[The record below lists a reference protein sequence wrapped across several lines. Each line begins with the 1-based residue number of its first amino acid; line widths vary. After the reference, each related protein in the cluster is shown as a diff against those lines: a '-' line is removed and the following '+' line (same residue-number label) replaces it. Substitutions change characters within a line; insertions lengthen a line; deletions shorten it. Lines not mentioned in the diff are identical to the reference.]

1 MRCQRCGR
9 EITPLRLLTDRD
21 FCSERCRK
29 KGARAS
35 AWFLRDAEYEAD
47 PFWEATATA
56 PAKPQPKGSNGM
68 MAVVMVGLVGALVV
82 AKLVF
87 PDDSAARG
95 GPSPVARSAPT
106 TLPAGANDEQQ
117 RRLSQDVGVF
127 AWLESRLPGA
137 APVKAKVDFQSS
149 LGEWAGS
156 GKGWVVREGAARVGE
171 LRLWKPTIP
180 TRDYEFEFEGVVER
194 RGMSWVYRASDT
206 QDYYATR
213 IQITRPG
220 AASGATIIRYGIE
233 SGQMFARAELP
244 LPVALERNRP
254 YRIATL
260 VAGSRFTTLIDGKVV
275 DEWSDPRLVKGGVG
289 FFAADG
295 EQAVLRWASFRER
308 KSLWDRFA
316 SANLLLAPGLM
327 P

>member
-9 EITPLRLLTDRD
+9 EISPLRLLTDRD

-29 KGARAS
+29 KGPRVS
-35 AWFLRDAEYEAD
+35 AWFLRDAEYDSGPVFETPAAD
-47 PFWEATATA
+47 TT
-56 PAKPQPKGSNGM
+56 KPQPKNSNGM
-68 MAVVMVGLVGALVV
+68 MAVAMVGLVGALVV

-95 GPSPVARSAPT
+95 GPSPMA
-106 TLPAGANDEQQ
+106 
-117 RRLSQDVGVF
+117 
-127 AWLESRLPGA
+127 GA
-137 APVKAKVDFQSS
+137 APITSPERERAEGPRVGESGGVTEWLDSHLPGRTAIRAKVDFDTN

-156 GKGWVVREGAARVGE
+156 ARGWVVRDGAARIGD
-171 LRLWKPTIP
+171 LRLWKPTLN

-194 RGMSWVYRASDT
+194 KGVSWVYRAGDT
-206 QDYYATR
+206 STYYATR
-213 IQITRPG
+213 IHILRPG
-220 AASGATIIRYGIE
+220 AVSGAVIERYGVE
-233 SGQMFARAELP
+233 GGQTFARTELP
-244 LPVALERNRP
+244 LPLALNRNQP

-260 VAGSRFTTLIDGKVV
+260 VAGSRYTTLIDGKVV

-295 EQAVLRWASFRER
+295 EQALLRWASFRER
-308 KSLWDRFA
+308 KSIWDRFA
-316 SANLLLAPGLM
+316 SANLLLAPGIV

>member
-9 EITPLRLLTDRD
+9 EISPLRLLTDRD

-29 KGARAS
+29 KGPRAS
-35 AWFLRDAEYEAD
+35 AWFIRDAEYEAD
-47 PFWEATATA
+47 PLWIA
-56 PAKPQPKGSNGM
+56 PSAESAKPQPKNSNSV
-68 MAVVMVGLVGALVV
+68 MAVAMVGLVGALIV

-95 GPSPVARSAPT
+95 GPSPVASSAPA
-106 TLPAGANDEQQ
+106 TLPAGAPQE
-117 RRLSQDVGVF
+117 RKLPERGGLF
-127 AWLESRLPGA
+127 EWLESRLPGKE
-137 APVKAKVDFQSS
+137 PVIAKVDFQSS

-156 GKGWVVREGAARVGE
+156 GKGWVVREGLARIGD
-171 LRLWKPTIP
+171 LRLWKPTLG
-180 TRDYEFEFEGVVER
+180 TRDYEFEFEAQVER
-194 RGMSWVYRASDT
+194 KGLSWVYRAADT

-213 IQITRPG
+213 IQIIRPG
-220 AASGATIIRYGIE
+220 AASGAKIVRYRMEG
-233 SGQMFARAELP
+233 GRVFAKAELP
-244 LPVALERNRP
+244 LPLPLERHRA

-275 DEWSDPRLVKGGVG
+275 DEWADPRLVKGGVG

-295 EQAVLRWASFRER
+295 EESVLRWASFRER

>member
-9 EITPLRLLTDRD
+9 EISPLRLLTDRD

-47 PFWEATATA
+47 PLWESPPESA
-56 PAKPQPKGSNGM
+56 PKQPPKASNGM
-68 MAVVMVGLVGALVV
+68 MAVVMVGLVGALIV

-95 GPSPVARSAPT
+95 GPSPVARTAPMT
-106 TLPAGANDEQQ
+106 RSVNADEEQ
-117 RRLSQDVGVF
+117 RRLSEDTGLM
-127 AWLESRLPGA
+127 AWLESRLPGS
-137 APVKAKVDFQSS
+137 APVKAKVDFRSN

-156 GKGWVVREGAARVGE
+156 GRGWVVREGSARVGE
-171 LRLWKPTIP
+171 LRLWKPTLA
-180 TRDYEFEFEGVVER
+180 TRDYEFEFEGLVER
-194 RGMSWVYRASDT
+194 KGMSWVYRAADT

-213 IQITRPG
+213 IQILRPG
-220 AASGATIIRYGIE
+220 VVSGATIVRYGVE
-233 SGQMFARAELP
+233 SGQIFARTELP

-289 FFAADG
+289 FFASDG
-295 EQAVLRWASFRER
+295 EQSVLRWAMFRER

>member
-9 EITPLRLLTDRD
+9 EISPLRLLTDRD

-35 AWFLRDAEYEAD
+35 AWFLRDSEYEAD
-47 PFWEATATA
+47 PLWETASGDS
-56 PAKPQPKGSNGM
+56 PKPQPKASNGM
-68 MAVVMVGLVGALVV
+68 MAVVMVGLVGALIV

-95 GPSPVARSAPT
+95 GPSPVARSAPM
-106 TLPAGANDEQQ
+106 TLPANASEEQ
-117 RRLSQDVGVF
+117 RRVSQDTGLL
-127 AWLESRLPGA
+127 AWLENRLPGS
-137 APVKAKVDFQSS
+137 APVKAKVDFQSN

-156 GKGWVVREGAARVGE
+156 GKGWVVREGSARVGE
-171 LRLWKPTIP
+171 LRLWKPTLA
-180 TRDYEFEFEGVVER
+180 TRDYEFEFEGMVER
-194 RGMSWVYRASDT
+194 KGMSWVYRASDT

-213 IQITRPG
+213 IQIVRPG
-220 AASGATIIRYGIE
+220 VVSGATIVRYGVE
-233 SGQMFARAELP
+233 SGQVFARAELP

-295 EQAVLRWASFRER
+295 EQSVLRWAMFRER

-316 SANLLLAPGLM
+316 SANLLLAPGLV

>member
-9 EITPLRLLTDRD
+9 EISPLRLLTDRD

-29 KGARAS
+29 KGPRAS
-35 AWFLRDAEYEAD
+35 AWFLRDAEYDSGPVFETPAAD
-47 PFWEATATA
+47 TT
-56 PAKPQPKGSNGM
+56 KPQPKNSNGM
-68 MAVVMVGLVGALVV
+68 MAVAMVGLIGALVV

-95 GPSPVARSAPT
+95 GPSAVA
-106 TLPAGANDEQQ
+106 
-117 RRLSQDVGVF
+117 
-127 AWLESRLPGA
+127 GA
-137 APVKAKVDFQSS
+137 APITSPERERAEGPRVGEPGGVAEWLDSHLPGRTAIRAKVDFNTS

-156 GKGWVVREGAARVGE
+156 ARGWVVKDGVARVGD
-171 LRLWKPTIP
+171 LRLWKPTLN

-194 RGMSWVYRASDT
+194 KGVSWVYRAGDT
-206 QDYYATR
+206 STYYATR
-213 IQITRPG
+213 IHILRPG
-220 AASGATIIRYGIE
+220 AVSGAVIERYGVE
-233 SGQMFARAELP
+233 GGQTFARTELP
-244 LPVALERNRP
+244 IPLALNRNQP

-260 VAGSRFTTLIDGKVV
+260 VAGPRYTTLIDGKVV

-308 KSLWDRFA
+308 KSIWDRFA
-316 SANLLLAPGLM
+316 SANLLFAPGIV

>member
-9 EITPLRLLTDRD
+9 EISPLRLLTDRD

-47 PFWEATATA
+47 PLWQTPSADST
-56 PAKPQPKGSNGM
+56 KPQPKGSNGM
-68 MAVVMVGLVGALVV
+68 MAVVMVGLVGALIV

-106 TLPAGANDEQQ
+106 TQPANASQEQK
-117 RRLSQDVGVF
+117 RLSRDEGLF
-127 AWLESRLPGA
+127 AWLENRLPGS
-137 APVKAKVDFQSS
+137 APVKAKVDFQSN
-149 LGEWAGS
+149 LGEWDGS
-156 GKGWVVREGAARVGE
+156 AKGWVVREGVARVGE
-171 LRLWKPTIP
+171 LRLWKPTLG
-180 TRDYEFEFEGVVER
+180 TRDYEFEFEGVVAR
-194 RGMSWVYRASDT
+194 KGMSWVFRASDS

-213 IQITRPG
+213 IQILRPG
-220 AASGATIIRYGIE
+220 MVSGAKIIRYGVE
-233 SGQMFARAELP
+233 SGRMFAMAELP
-244 LPVALERNRP
+244 LPVALERHRP
-254 YRIATL
+254 YRVATL
-260 VAGSRFTTLIDGKVV
+260 VAGSRFTTLIDGRVV

-289 FFAADG
+289 FFSSDG
-295 EQAVLRWASFRER
+295 EETMLRWASFRER

>member
-1 MRCQRCGR
+1 M
-9 EITPLRLLTDRD
+9 
-21 FCSERCRK
+21 
-29 KGARAS
+29 
-35 AWFLRDAEYEAD
+35 
-47 PFWEATATA
+47 WETTSGST
-56 PAKPQPKGSNGM
+56 AKPQPKGSNGM
-68 MAVVMVGLVGALVV
+68 MAVVMVGLVGALIV

-106 TLPAGANDEQQ
+106 TLPAGANQEQ
-117 RRLSQDVGVF
+117 RRLSEDAGLL
-127 AWLESRLPGA
+127 AWLENRLPGA
-137 APVKAKVDFQSS
+137 APVKAKVDFQSN

-156 GKGWVVREGAARVGE
+156 GKGWVVREGSARVGE
-171 LRLWKPTIP
+171 LRLWKPTLA
-180 TRDYEFEFEGVVER
+180 TRDYEFEFEGMVER
-194 RGMSWVYRASDT
+194 KGMSWVYRASDT
-206 QDYYATR
+206 QDYYAMR
-213 IQITRPG
+213 IQIVRPG
-220 AASGATIIRYGIE
+220 AASGATIVRYGVE
-233 SGQMFARAELP
+233 SGRMFARAELP

-295 EQAVLRWASFRER
+295 EQSVLRWAMFRER

>member
-9 EITPLRLLTDRD
+9 EISPLRLLTDRD

-35 AWFLRDAEYEAD
+35 AWFLRDSEYDAD
-47 PFWEATATA
+47 PLWVS
-56 PAKPQPKGSNGM
+56 PSSDSAKPQPKGANSM
-68 MAVVMVGLVGALVV
+68 MAVAMVGLVGALIV

-95 GPSPVARSAPT
+95 GPSPVARSAPA
-106 TLPAGANDEQQ
+106 TLPSGATQNQPRLAG
-117 RRLSQDVGVF
+117 RSGFLS
-127 AWLESRLPGA
+127 WLEDRLPGSG
-137 APVKAKVDFQSS
+137 PVVAKVDFQSS
-149 LGEWAGS
+149 LGEWVGS
-156 GKGWVVREGAARVGE
+156 GKGWVVRDGAARVGE
-171 LRLWKPTIP
+171 LRLWTPTLG
-180 TRDYEFEFEGVVER
+180 TRDYEFEFEGQVER
-194 RGMSWVYRASDT
+194 KGMSWVYRASDEHA
-206 QDYYATR
+206 YYATR
-213 IQITRPG
+213 IKIIRPG
-220 AASGATIIRYGIE
+220 AVSGAQLIRYGVE
-233 SGQMFARAELP
+233 SGRVFARTELP
-244 LPVALERNRP
+244 LPLPLERGRS
-254 YRIATL
+254 YRVATL
-260 VAGSRFTTLIDGKVV
+260 VAGTRFTTLIDGKVV

-295 EQAVLRWASFRER
+295 EETVLRWASFRER

>member
-9 EITPLRLLTDRD
+9 EINPLRLLTDRD

-29 KGARAS
+29 KGTRAS
-35 AWFLRDAEYEAD
+35 AWFLRDAEYDSDPLWMSPSAD
-47 PFWEATATA
+47 VV
-56 PAKPQPKGSNGM
+56 KPQPKGSNSM

-95 GPSPVARSAPT
+95 GSSPVARSAPA
-106 TLPAGANDEQQ
+106 TLPAVPPQES
-117 RRLSQDVGVF
+117 RRMSGGGGVLE
-127 AWLESRLPGA
+127 WLESRLPGSG
-137 APVKAKVDFQSS
+137 PVIAKVDFQSN
-149 LGEWAGS
+149 LGEWSGS

-171 LRLWKPTIP
+171 LRLWTPTLG
-180 TRDYEFEFEGVVER
+180 TRDYELEFEGQVER
-194 RGMSWVYRASDT
+194 RGLSWVYRASGADR
-206 QDYYATR
+206 YYATR
-213 IQITRPG
+213 IQIVRAG
-220 AASGATIIRYGIE
+220 AVSGAKIIRYGVE
-233 SGQMFARAELP
+233 AGGVFAKMELP
-244 LPVALERNRP
+244 LPVPLERGRS
-254 YRIATL
+254 YRVATL
-260 VAGSRFTTLIDGKVV
+260 VAGTRFTTLIDGKVV

-295 EQAVLRWASFRER
+295 EESVLHWARFRER

-316 SANLLLAPGLM
+316 SANLLLAPGLT

>member
-1 MRCQRCGR
+1 
-9 EITPLRLLTDRD
+9 
-21 FCSERCRK
+21 
-29 KGARAS
+29 
-35 AWFLRDAEYEAD
+35 
-47 PFWEATATA
+47 
-56 PAKPQPKGSNGM
+56 M
-68 MAVVMVGLVGALVV
+68 MAVLMVGLVGALVV

-106 TLPAGANDEQQ
+106 TLPAG
-117 RRLSQDVGVF
+117 LSQETKRLGKDEGLL
-127 AWLESRLPGA
+127 AWLENRLPGS

-156 GKGWVVREGAARVGE
+156 GRGWVVRDGSARVGE

-194 RGMSWVYRASDT
+194 KGMSWVYRAADT

-213 IQITRPG
+213 IQIIRPG
-220 AASGATIIRYGIE
+220 AVSGAVIVRYGME
-233 SGQMFARAELP
+233 SGRMFARTELP

-254 YRIATL
+254 YRVATL
-260 VAGSRFTTLIDGKVV
+260 VAGTRFTTLIDGKVV

-295 EQAVLRWASFRER
+295 EESVLRWASFRER

-316 SANLLLAPGLM
+316 SANLLLAPGLA

>member
-9 EITPLRLLTDRD
+9 EISPLRLLTDRD

-29 KGARAS
+29 KGPRAS
-35 AWFLRDAEYEAD
+35 AWFLRDAEYESG
-47 PFWEATATA
+47 PVYVA
-56 PAKPQPKGSNGM
+56 PGVEENKPQPKNSSGM
-68 MAVVMVGLVGALVV
+68 MAVATVGLIGALVV

-95 GPSPVARSAPT
+95 GPSAVADAAPIT
-106 TLPAGANDEQQ
+106 SPERNRAEGP
-117 RRLSQDVGVF
+117 RVGETGGL
-127 AWLESRLPGA
+127 AEWLDSHLPGRRA
-137 APVKAKVDFQSS
+137 VRAKVDFETN

-156 GKGWVVREGAARVGE
+156 TRGWVVKDGVARVGE
-171 LRLWKPTIP
+171 LRLWKATLD
-180 TRDYEFEFEGVVER
+180 TRDYEFEFEGAVER
-194 RGMSWVYRASDT
+194 KGMSWVYRAGDT
-206 QDYYATR
+206 KTYYASR
-213 IQITRPG
+213 IHILRPG
-220 AASGATIIRYGIE
+220 VVSGAVIERYGME
-233 SGQMFARAELP
+233 GGQTFARAELP
-244 LPVALERNRP
+244 LPLALDRNRP

-295 EQAVLRWASFRER
+295 EQAVLHWASFRER
-308 KSLWDRFA
+308 KSVWDRFA
-316 SANLLLAPGLM
+316 SASLLFAPGIV

>member
-9 EITPLRLLTDRD
+9 EISPLRLLTDRD

-47 PFWEATATA
+47 PLWESASEDST
-56 PAKPQPKGSNGM
+56 KPKPKGSNGM
-68 MAVVMVGLVGALVV
+68 MAVVMVGLVGALIT

-106 TLPAGANDEQQ
+106 TLPASANEEQ
-117 RRLSQDVGVF
+117 RRLSEDSGLL
-127 AWLESRLPGA
+127 AWLENRLPGA
-137 APVKAKVDFQSS
+137 SPVRAKVDFRSS

-156 GKGWVVREGAARVGE
+156 GKGWVVREGSARVGE
-171 LRLWKPTIP
+171 LRLWKPTLA

-194 RGMSWVYRASDT
+194 KGMSWVYRAADT

-213 IQITRPG
+213 IQIARPG
-220 AASGATIIRYGIE
+220 AVSGATIIRYGVE

-254 YRIATL
+254 YRVATL

-295 EQAVLRWASFRER
+295 EKSVLRWATFRER